1 MSIAANKVRE
11 CAGIAQENMQKACI
25 SSLSAGSLVSK
36 NRKQEM
42 TEKKSETV
50 LQNNPCN

>member
-25 SSLSAGSLVSK
+25 SSLIAGFFE
-36 NRKQEM
+36 RRF
-42 TEKKSETV
+42 EK
-50 LQNNPCN
+50 